1 MGVTASNV
9 PLEVGFDAPEHVRDA
24 LAAIGRTEDVR
35 FAPSGRRLAIA
46 CLVGQGIALA
56 DVAITV
62 GESGPEIAVT
72 SLDLLDSTTLSD
84 PHGIDFVDDDTLV
97 VANRGGGVAVLRLPS
112 SGGGEVTAYPVDG
125 EVEGMFQAPGSVA
138 VRSLGQGHH
147 ELLVCNNSAN
157 TVTRHLIDGTGA
169 LVRGEIVLRR
179 WLDIP
184 DGITAQPRRALAGRE
199 QPRNAHRLPLRARPR
214 SARTPTRSASSAAS
228 ATRTGF
234 DSPPTTATSWSP
246 TPARRTCTCSSP
258 PAAIGRA
265 SAIPPPRSRSWTTT
279 RSYEGGTTHRRA
291 GRRGSTS
298 IPARVCSSPTS
309 ECQPLAFFDLGVG
322 ARGRSPAAQDDALV
336 RYEIG
341 VLAEAES
348 VKAAAAAEATAL
360 QAEIASIR
368 ATAAAEA
375 SALQTGIEMLQAEL
389 ERVNGE
395 YERFHAAATESN
407 TRLAAANDHL
417 TQVHRSK
424 SWRLTA
430 PMRGAVRRR
439 ATPQTALAPL
449 LARLSA
455 LRLHV
460 VDVAAYVRD
469 WLAIGIAERLLHPRH
484 VLLRPGR
491 EVVVDRA

>member
-1 MGVTASNV
+1 M
-9 PLEVGFDAPEHVRDA
+9 
-24 LAAIGRTEDVR
+24 
-35 FAPSGRRLAIA
+35 
-46 CLVGQGIALA
+46 
-56 DVAITV
+56 
-62 GESGPEIAVT
+62 
-72 SLDLLDSTTLSD
+72 
-84 PHGIDFVDDDTLV
+84 
-97 VANRGGGVAVLRLPS
+97 
-112 SGGGEVTAYPVDG
+112 TAYPVDG

-184 DGITAQPRRALAGRE
+184 DGITLSHDGRWLAVSNHETHTVFLYERSEIGEDADPVGILRGVSYPHGIRFAADDSYLVVADAGAPYVHVFVPSGGDWEGVGYPAATITVMDDDTFLRGRHNPQE
-199 QPRNAHRLPLRARPR
+199 GGPKGIDLDPR
-214 SARTPTRSASSAAS
+214 SGVLVA
-228 ATRTGF
+228 
-234 DSPPTTATSWSP
+234 
-246 TPARRTCTCSSP
+246 
-258 PAAIGRA
+258 
-265 SAIPPPRSRSWTTT
+265 
-279 RSYEGGTTHRRA
+279 
-291 GRRGSTS
+291 
-298 IPARVCSSPTS
+298 TS
-309 ECQPLAFFDLGVG
+309 ECQPLAFFDLASALDGEP
-322 ARGRSPAAQDDALV
+322 GRRDDALV

-430 PMRGAVRRR
+430 PMRGAVHAARR
-439 ATPQTALAPL
+439 LK
-449 LARLSA
+449 
-455 LRLHV
+455 
-460 VDVAAYVRD
+460 
-469 WLAIGIAERLLHPRH
+469 PR
-484 VLLRPGR
+484 
-491 EVVVDRA
+491 